1 MNGFKQ
7 YLVGMEA
14 GKKCNA
20 TGIYLGTVE
29 FTVFIGGL
37 GKRVECAVTDFGDDV
52 ESDRFVNMLHSR
64 TSIQGDLGRRNRL
77 TGNL

>member
-37 GKRVECAVTDFGDDV
+37 EKRVECAIIDFGDDV
-52 ESDRFVNMLHSR
+52 
-64 TSIQGDLGRRNRL
+64 
-77 TGNL
+77 